1 MKMKCPV
8 DILCEKIVAD
18 DICCISPF
26 IAVISNPSGSFVL
39 DSSASSELS
48 YEFTCLEGSASL
60 FTKSREMLLKKGQD
74 LVLYPHVKVY
84 RLVFSDDFRGY
95 VMLTSREFCESIV
108 TRDKYAVSSFY
119 SRGICQ
125 DLSEE
130 ALSQYYHFFEWLKC
144 AVRRCDADSE
154 ELIRQLLRTSFW
166 LFSDYRQPEK
176 RSVLCRSDIIS
187 QKFFTLLEQ
196 CSSANLTVSYFVETM
211 KVPVR
216 SLQRALRDTTGKSPN
231 DHILAAKLSRT
242 KNAIEQMSQDSSFS
256 TITESLGFSS
266 EAAFTRFFKTHTGM
280 TPSCYRNLLK

>member
-108 TRDKYAVSSFY
+108 TRDKYAVSNFY

-130 ALSQYYHFFEWLKC
+130 ALSQYYHF
-144 AVRRCDADSE
+144 A
-154 ELIRQLLRTSFW
+154 
-166 LFSDYRQPEK
+166 K
-176 RSVLCRSDIIS
+176 RKMPQTVL
-187 QKFFTLLEQ
+187 
-196 CSSANLTVSYFVETM
+196 
-211 KVPVR
+211 
-216 SLQRALRDTTGKSPN
+216 
-231 DHILAAKLSRT
+231 
-242 KNAIEQMSQDSSFS
+242 
-256 TITESLGFSS
+256 
-266 EAAFTRFFKTHTGM
+266 
-280 TPSCYRNLLK
+280 